1 MISEDLN
8 FSELISAIQEKDKYE
23 ILRLAQ
29 SEATEAEKICEEK
42 GYGQDYVE
50 AVSGLIYFLRFGQ
63 KPDDITDEQFQLF
76 RCVCEKLIAKKQL
89 SPDVSTMFDSCE

>member
-8 FSELISAIQEKDKYE
+8 FSELITAIQDKDKYE

-42 GYGQDYVE
+42 GYGQEYVE
-50 AVSGLIYFLRFGQ
+50 AVSGLIYFLRYGQ

-76 RCVCEKLIAKKQL
+76 RSVCEKLVAKKQL
-89 SPDVSTMFDSCE
+89 LPDVSKMFDQSQ